1 MAKNTSGLPQ
11 PGDYILGRGTVYVN
25 PLLNSIPDPAFG
37 WRDLGNSPEFTLSI
51 ETEKLEHK
59 SSRAGLQVVD
69 KEVILS
75 QKMSIAFSIDE
86 FNDDNLALWSQ
97 GATATHT
104 NVAIAGFSIQTV
116 TTNIIQG
123 NWYDIQAGGS
133 SGERAYDTLA
143 TDVTVEDGAM
153 GAAVKDTDYVLDEKM
168 GRIQVIEG
176 SAVLT
181 DAGTMKLTLA
191 AEAGAAVVE
200 EVQGLTGGQ
209 VLVAV
214 KFIAENPASSN
225 KQREYQFH
233 SVTLASEGDV
243 ALIGDEFATMGFSGA
258 VESNT
263 IADADAPFVRVRDHA
278 DS

>member
-1 MAKNTSGLPQ
+1 MAKNTTGLAQ
-11 PGDYILGRGTVYVN
+11 PGDYILGRGTVYVST
-25 PLLNSIPDPAFG
+25 LAASIPDGNG

-86 FNDDNLALWSQ
+86 FNDENLALWSQ
-97 GATATHT
+97 GATAAHT
-104 NVAIAGFSIQTV
+104 NPAIAGTAESVITSSV
-116 TTNIIQG
+116 VLAR
-123 NWYDIQAGGS
+123 WYDLVGP
-133 SGERAYDTLA
+133 SGERLYDVQNANITL
-143 TDVTVEDGAM
+143 
-153 GAAVKDTDYVLDEKM
+153 DTDDGVATLVIVTDYLLDAKM
-168 GRIQVIEG
+168 GRIFIIESPTNI
-176 SAVLT
+176 SAGEDLDFAYAA
-181 DAGTMKLTLA
+181 DAGA
-191 AEAGAAVVE
+191 SPVE

-263 IADADAPFVRVRDHA
+263 IADINAPFVRVRDHA
-278 DS
+278 LS